1 MVVEGFI
8 VRLRDP
14 ATGTIETRDLHTGS
28 AWPCAPGEGGTK
40 AKPADSP
47 RPAKEREPKAA
58 RSDRKR
64 AETLDLRDAKA
75 RDDFDNSVFAA
86 IVRGRQT
93 PQAIHGD
100 VGGDRMQVSAAL
112 VRLLEQKRVLRSGSG
127 RGVKYSAAVLAEP
140 AARAEA
146 PAPASAPTPTPR
158 QQTRGEAPPKPGKVE
173 LPKLEWKPATLKG
186 RKTWVAR
193 WDDGAFRIVKL
204 PTGAD
209 ALFFERGQDTLY
221 EYGCGQGRDVKLL
234 ARELAARGVP
244 TPDEYRQ
251 SGGEL
256 GACPPEQVRTTR
268 LGEVEL
274 TWKETV
280 QEGRQ
285 LCVAATGDGEFR
297 MVQSKGGSFA
307 LVFVRQGDDG
317 FEDLGCGTK
326 AMLES
331 RALEL
336 LAEQS
341 DADAAA
347 EPEPAGR
354 PEPAP
359 LTPNPAMDAAITES
373 LRSALDAIS

>member
-1 MVVEGFI
+1 MTMVIEGFT

-14 ATGTIETRDLHTGS
+14 TTGTVETRDLHAGS
-28 AWPCAPGEGGTK
+28 AWPCANGQGSE
-40 AKPADSP
+40 
-47 RPAKEREPKAA
+47 RPAKEREREPKPAKP
-58 RSDRKR
+58 DRKR
-64 AETLDLRDAKA
+64 SDKLDLRDAKA
-75 RDDFDNSVFAA
+75 RDDFDNAVFAA

-112 VRLLEQKRVLRSGSG
+112 VRLLDQKRVLRSGSG
-127 RGVKYSAAVLAEP
+127 RGVKYSAAVLAES
-140 AARAEA
+140 A
-146 PAPASAPTPTPR
+146 PAPAPAEVLTPAPKPKPR
-158 QQTRGEAPPKPGKVE
+158 QQTRGEAPPKPGKAE
-173 LPKLEWKPATLKG
+173 LPALEWKPATLKG

-193 WDDGAFRIVKL
+193 WDDGAFRIIKL

-221 EYGCGQGRDVKLL
+221 EYGCGRGKDVKLL
-234 ARELAARGVP
+234 ARELAARGMP

-285 LCVAATGDGEFR
+285 LCVAATSDGEFR

-326 AMLES
+326 ATLEA

-336 LAEQS
+336 LAEQ
-341 DADAAA
+341 ADERAADEA
-347 EPEPAGR
+347 EPGR

-359 LTPNPAMDAAITES
+359 IVPNPAMDSAITES
-373 LRSALDAIS
+373 LRSALGQLG

>member
-1 MVVEGFI
+1 MVIEGFI

-14 ATGTIETRDLHTGS
+14 ASGTVETRDLHTGS
-28 AWPCAPGEGGTK
+28 AWPCANGQGS
-40 AKPADSP
+40 D
-47 RPAKEREPKAA
+47 RPAKEREREPKPAKP
-58 RSDRKR
+58 DRKR
-64 AETLDLRDAKA
+64 SDKLDLRDAKA
-75 RDDFDNSVFAA
+75 RDDFDNAVFAA

-112 VRLLEQKRVLRSGSG
+112 VRLLDQKRVLRSGSG

-140 AARAEA
+140 A
-146 PAPASAPTPTPR
+146 PAPAEVPKPAGKPKPR
-158 QQTRGEAPPKPGKVE
+158 QQTRGEAPPKPGKAE
-173 LPKLEWKPATLKG
+173 LPALEWKPAILKG
-186 RKTWVAR
+186 RKTWIAR
-193 WDDGAFRIVKL
+193 WDDGAFRIIKL

-221 EYGCGQGRDVKLL
+221 EYGCGRGKDVKLL

-326 AMLES
+326 ATLEA

-336 LAEQS
+336 LAEQ
-341 DADAAA
+341 ADERVADEA
-347 EPEPAGR
+347 EPGR

-359 LTPNPAMDAAITES
+359 IVPNPAMDSAITES
-373 LRSALDAIS
+373 LRSALGQLG